1 MASSGYTIRFFVADG
16 DPEGLRVI
24 DQMNWT
30 GTGIVF
36 PRPLWSRVRT
46 RREFER
52 AGVYILVGYSEE
64 DEDLPRVY
72 VGEGDG
78 IRARIDKHDQ
88 SKDFWTWC
96 ICFTSTS
103 AALNKAHVQW
113 LEYSLVKLALASGQ
127 CTLDNGNAPQAP
139 ALSEHEEA
147 DVAGFLEHMLRI
159 LPLVKLRAFETP
171 KPVASVPAEGKTPL
185 PTPAKEHETMDTVI
199 VPAQKDGFERVF
211 LGQNQWHA
219 IRIGGA
225 KLEHIKYCAA
235 YQTNPVSAV
244 THVAPVKQIEPYG
257 DSGKYRLIFSAPAT
271 VIGPIPFG
279 DAALGTMQGPRYT
292 QYSRLATAKKVA
304 DLF

>member
-36 PRPLWSRVRT
+36 PRSLWSKVKT
-46 RREFER
+46 RKEFDR

-78 IRARIDKHDQ
+78 IRARIERHDQ
-88 SKDFWTWC
+88 QKDFWTSC

-113 LEYSLVKLALASGQ
+113 LEYSLVKLALESEQ

-159 LPLVKLRAFETP
+159 LPLVNLRAFEKP
-171 KPVASVPAEGKTPL
+171 KPVASVGPAATPSI
-185 PTPAKEHETMDTVI
+185 PAKGHEVMDTVI
-199 VPAQKDGFERVF
+199 VPAQKEGFERVF

-257 DSGKYRLIFSAPAT
+257 DSGKYRLIFAAPAT
-271 VIGPIPFG
+271 EIGPIPFG
-279 DAALGTMQGPRYT
+279 DAASGTMQGPRYT
-292 QYSRLATAKKVA
+292 QYSRLATARKVGE
-304 DLF
+304 LF